1 MEQRQNVTDLFEGIL
16 EAMSALRAGREPKD
30 EVEALREA
38 HMRKSIRSAQKEG
51 FQRIAIVCGAWH
63 APVLDQPALANTD
76 EDLLKK
82 RKSVKVKATWIPWTN
97 SRLSYRSGY
106 GAGVASPGWY
116 EHLWTAP
123 DRVSARWLT
132 KAAHLLRANGLDTS
146 SASVIE
152 AIRLTETLT
161 ALRDLSVP
169 GLAEHHE

>member
-63 APVLDQPALANTD
+63 APVLDQPALADTD

-116 EHLWTAP
+116 GHLWTAP
-123 DRVSARWLT
+123 DRIATRWIAY
-132 KAAHLLRANGLDTS
+132 AAHCLRAEGMDAS
-146 SASVIE
+146 SASAIE
-152 AIRLTETLT
+152 AVRLAETLA

-169 GLAEHHE
+169 GLAELQ